1 MRACPRPRRPRRSR
15 GAGPAAQHGRGG
27 FRTAVAL
34 PGTRGTGH
42 RKLQFLLACAA
53 VLVAS
58 LILTLCS
65 PSGDGTFVASSV
77 TSGLALLA
85 SFAALLRNWT
95 PAEIAALRT
104 PVAVGAL
111 AFLPGVSLRFA
122 RLPIGFEM
130 PDTAPRSTYGND
142 PRPHEPVDAERIRA
156 QARRGHELLVGLA
169 GGCSPVAAGA
179 ALVLAVSGGLW
190 AQLLALATG
199 VAALMRAQLCRMTRR
214 GGPRGPRGP
223 PPPPP
228 PPTPPPPGAP
238 RGKTPPPP

>member
-1 MRACPRPRRPRRSR
+1 MRARVHDDRA
-15 GAGPAAQHGRGG
+15 GAVVLGLLPNMG
-27 FRTAVAL
+27 VAGSGL
-34 PGTRGTGH
+34 LSLSQGQGGTGH

-65 PSGDGTFVASSV
+65 PSGDGPFVASSV

-130 PDTAPRSTYGND
+130 PDTAPRSTYATTPG
-142 PRPHEPVDAERIRA
+142 PTSRSTPSASGLRP
-156 QARRGHELLVGLA
+156 
-169 GGCSPVAAGA
+169 GA
-179 ALVLAVSGGLW
+179 AMNSSSAWPAAVRRWRRARPWCSLSPAGSGRSCW
-190 AQLLALATG
+190 PSP
-199 VAALMRAQLCRMTRR
+199 RAW
-214 GGPRGPRGP
+214 PR
-223 PPPPP
+223 
-228 PPTPPPPGAP
+228 
-238 RGKTPPPP
+238 